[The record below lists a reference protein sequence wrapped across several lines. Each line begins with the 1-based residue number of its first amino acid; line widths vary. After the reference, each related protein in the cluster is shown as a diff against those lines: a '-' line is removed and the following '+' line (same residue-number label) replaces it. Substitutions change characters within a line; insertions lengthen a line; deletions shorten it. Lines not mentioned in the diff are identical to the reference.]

1 MCTPYTLHLLQ
12 LSVPY
17 NVSKWGVLDYVLSC
31 TSAPLKENV
40 FNDALLILS
49 TDLAELYETQGKK
62 DT

>member
-1 MCTPYTLHLLQ
+1 MHTFTSHLLQ

-17 NVSKWGVLDYVLSC
+17 NVCKWRVLDYVLSC
-31 TSAPLKENV
+31 TSVPLKENV

-49 TDLAELYETQGKK
+49 IDLAELYETQGKK